1 MALIHQQHVLN
12 PYRDICYVV
21 ISGRFYVEGENAMVS
36 FETLE
41 AAIAHRDSLP
51 RRDRERQAG
60 STARRPG
67 RLTYGHKKIERAA

>member
-21 ISGRFYVEGENAMVS
+21 ISGRFYVEDEHTMVS
-36 FETLE
+36 FGTLE
-41 AAIAHRDSLP
+41 AAMAYRDSLP